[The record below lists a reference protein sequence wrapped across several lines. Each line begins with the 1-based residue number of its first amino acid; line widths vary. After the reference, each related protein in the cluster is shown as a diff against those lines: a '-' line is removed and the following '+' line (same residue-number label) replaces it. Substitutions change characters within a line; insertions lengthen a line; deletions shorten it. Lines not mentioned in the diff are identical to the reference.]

1 MSKPKINVLDFL
13 PFGIKNALSM
23 SELAKRMGIDQR
35 TARKMV
41 FEARRSGAV
50 ICSTCSEN
58 AHGYYRPNNAA
69 EVRPY
74 ISMQLS
80 QIRSAQKA
88 LKSAQGLIAAE
99 AGEKNG

>member
-1 MSKPKINVLDFL
+1 MNKYNVIDFIPSGRNHAISMSK
-13 PFGIKNALSM
+13 
-23 SELAKRMGIDQR
+23 LAQRMGTDQR
-35 TARKMV
+35 TARKLV
-41 FEARRSGAV
+41 FETRRSGAV

-58 AHGYYRPNNAA
+58 AHGYYCPNNAA

-80 QIRSAQKA
+80 RIRSAQKA